1 MKCEVH
7 DVSFRQNIARLHT
20 HRVVEVGTELDS
32 AEEAGVRR
40 VQNRL
45 KCRQIVSNRPS
56 KKQTNTDLDFVHNY
70 HHSHSHPSNGKSIFL
85 AD

>member
-7 DVSFRQNIARLHT
+7 GMSFRQNIARLHT

-32 AEEAGVRR
+32 AEEAGVS
-40 VQNRL
+40 VQNGL

-56 KKQTNTDLDFVHNY
+56 KKQTNTHLDFVHIY
-70 HHSHSHPSNGKSIFL
+70 YHSHSHPRNGKSVFL